1 MSNMIIIVKKI
12 KGGEEPNQRLLKISE
27 MLKKPFK
34 KPPEKLPKKSIF
46 NSGNSYF
53 SMFLQPIDQ
62 QYNQNL
68 LEDHQENQNIIG
80 KLDILNYSTDSSEE
94 FQKKIKESQNKNLT
108 ARNQLSASARRKI
121 PLQAKRAITTPV
133 NEFQNIHINSD
144 KLMVMN
150 PLGHFNLMGAR
161 KSKKQNKNKLTKLL
175 KPEWEIRIALTKHKS
190 LQKLLFNL
198 RMDLNLNQN
207 TLKNRNMN
215 TDFFTNQVNS
225 RFPLCSS
232 KIPMTRNNTSSLMM
246 GESSVNEKNKN
257 IPKQRIN
264 KDINFTCNNNYNK
277 INQYF
282 PLSKVC
288 EYKHGLKIHKNVI
301 NKIKYRRPLSVD

>member
-12 KGGEEPNQRLLKISE
+12 KGGEDSNQRLIKISE
-27 MLKKPFK
+27 MLKKPLK
-34 KPPEKLPKKSIF
+34 KCAEKLPNKSIF
-46 NSGNSYF
+46 NSGKSYI

-94 FQKKIKESQNKNLT
+94 FQKKMKESQNKNLT
-108 ARNQLSASARRKI
+108 ARNQLSPSVRNNI
-121 PLQAKRAITTPV
+121 PLQAKRGINIPV
-133 NEFQNIHINSD
+133 KEFQNIPINSD
-144 KLMVMN
+144 KLMGVN
-150 PLGHFNLMGAR
+150 HLGYFKVIGMR
-161 KSKKQNKNKLTKLL
+161 KSKIQNKIKLTKLL
-175 KPEWEIRIALTKHKS
+175 KPEWGIQIAITKNKC

-198 RMDLNLNQN
+198 KVNLNLNQN
-207 TLKNRNMN
+207 TLQNRNIN

-225 RFPLCSS
+225 GFPTSPS
-232 KIPMTRNNTSSLMM
+232 KLPIARNKTNHFIRR
-246 GESSVNEKNKN
+246 ESSVIEKAKT